1 MKREEIE
8 QIVIEG
14 ICNRLGIFDQE
25 ISLNSN
31 FKKDLDCDSLDLIE
45 LLIDVELKFDINVPE
60 VQALRFHTVKDVVDY
75 LDKQKISLK

>member
-8 QIVIEG
+8 GIVIEG
-14 ICNRLGIFDQE
+14 IINRLGIFDQE

-45 LLIDVELKFDINVPE
+45 LLIDVELKFDINVPD
-60 VQALRFHTVKDVVDY
+60 VQVLKFHTVKDVVDY